1 MSEVVGQH
9 KLDTM
14 GFFFGRLLVHFCFDI
29 FYLIILFVMILGFV
43 LRGRVMKLGVKH
55 MGESREESEKYEA
68 SKNNTWLALSIF
80 ILILAHTH
88 KTMNLKESKVR
99 QMGESC

>member
-1 MSEVVGQH
+1 
-9 KLDTM
+9 
-14 GFFFGRLLVHFCFDI
+14 
-29 FYLIILFVMILGFV
+29 MILGFV

-80 ILILAHTH
+80 MLILAHTH
-88 KTMNLKESKVR
+88 DHEFEREQGEANGRELLKKSRRK
-99 QMGESC
+99 